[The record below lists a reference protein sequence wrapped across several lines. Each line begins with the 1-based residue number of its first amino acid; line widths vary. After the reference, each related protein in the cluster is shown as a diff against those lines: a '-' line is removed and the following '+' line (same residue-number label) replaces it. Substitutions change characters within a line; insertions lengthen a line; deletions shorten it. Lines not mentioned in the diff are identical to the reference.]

1 MRLTIVVVDDAPDYR
16 LIVRYVLAPLSEA
29 VTIVGEAEDGEEG
42 LALVRRERPDIVVT
56 DLMMPLLNGLEL
68 TKRIKEEWPQ
78 TKVILI
84 TSYSDEA
91 YQVAAFASGADAFVN
106 KQVLTSTLLP
116 ATRDLIDRR
125 LSGGSGPPPP
135 SAGAPSPAVN

>member
-1 MRLTIVVVDDAPDYR
+1 MSDA
-16 LIVRYVLAPLSEA
+16 A
-29 VTIVGEAEDGEEG
+29 TIVGEAEDGEEG

-78 TKVILI
+78 TEVILI

-91 YQVAAFASGADAFVN
+91 YQVAGFASGADAFVN
-106 KQVLTSTLLP
+106 K
-116 ATRDLIDRR
+116 
-125 LSGGSGPPPP
+125 
-135 SAGAPSPAVN
+135 